1 MAMTKNEGTFLSS
14 DQQHQL
20 HYCVWT
26 PEGNPLAVLQICH
39 GMNET
44 IERYEELAEKLAD
57 QGFVVCGHDMLGH
70 GPSCPPEERG
80 FFGSSDGSDYLI
92 NDVEEMRK
100 IMRKKYR
107 ALPYVLLGH
116 SMGSFICR
124 AYVTRYPNG
133 ADGLILSGTSGSVKI
148 LKNGLR
154 MLKLL
159 IALKGERYR
168 STWVHSI
175 QTKGYNDRFKAEN
188 DSYSWLSK
196 NTEDRTRFVSH
207 PDSAFIF
214 TLRGYQDMLT
224 ILSEVSTEEWAGK
237 YPKNLPVLFLTGKDD
252 PVGDYGAGVQEVC
265 DRLED
270 AYVSEISLRL
280 YDNCRHELFHEPEL
294 PQVIEDMTK
303 WILGVREGVL
313 ECRMMGWRP

>member
-1 MAMTKNEGTFLSS
+1 MAMTKTEGTFLSS

-26 PEGNPLAVLQICH
+26 PAGNPLAVIQICH

-44 IERYEELAEKLAD
+44 IERYEELADTLT
-57 QGFVVCGHDMLGH
+57 QRGFVVCGHDMLGH
-70 GPSCPPEERG
+70 GMACADEDRG
-80 FFGSSDGSDYLI
+80 FFGSSDGKDHLI
-92 NDVEEMRK
+92 QDVEEMRLV
-100 IMRKKYR
+100 MRKKYR
-107 ALPYVLLGH
+107 ALPYILLGH

-124 AYVTRYPNG
+124 AYVTRYPDG
-133 ADGLILSGTSGSVKI
+133 ADGLILAGTSGSVKI

-154 MLKLL
+154 ILKLL

-168 STWVHSI
+168 SKWVHDV

-188 DSYSWLSK
+188 DPYSWLSK
-196 NTEDRTRFVSH
+196 DAEDRARFSRDEH
-207 PDSAFIF
+207 NAFIF
-214 TLRGYQDMLT
+214 TLRGYQDMLS
-224 ILSEVSTEEWAGK
+224 ILQEVSAEDWAGE
-237 YPKNLPVLFLTGKDD
+237 YPKNLPVLLLTGKDD

-280 YDNCRHELFHEPEL
+280 YDNCRHELFHEPEM
-294 PQVIEDMTK
+294 PQVVEDMTQ
-303 WILGVREGVL
+303 WIIGVREGVL